1 MKYIGKKDENVEY
14 RKRPGAYAIIVNK
27 NDDKIGIVKVITDEG
42 VENFYLGGGIEEG
55 ETKLEA
61 LKREMIEEAGYT
73 IKNIKELEEVGS
85 YIFAEDHG
93 YIEVIAS
100 VYIAEFDKKVAEPI
114 EKDHNVI
121 WVKPEEYINKMFR
134 EWQRYIMKKFIE
146 KREVIRNEN
155 NTSITINKKKRTNG
169 FIEN

>member
-1 MKYIGKKDENVEY
+1 MKYVGYKEENAEY

-121 WVKPEEYINKMFR
+121 WVKPEEYVDKMFR
-134 EWQRYIMKKFIE
+134 EWQIYIMEKFIE
-146 KREVIRNEN
+146 KRKV
-155 NTSITINKKKRTNG
+155 
-169 FIEN
+169 